1 MAPELF
7 FGWRW
12 LLLGSSFV
20 PIAAAAGVEYF
31 LGPECRRPVVDESP
45 PKVMGLVVVAA
56 AENDTKQ

>member
-7 FGWRW
+7 LGRRL

-31 LGPECRRPVVDESP
+31 LGPECRRPVVEASL

-56 AENDTKQ
+56 AEKDTKQ